1 MAVVSSSL
9 ALAARM
15 SRWDEAQ
22 RDRFDSMSAAAARF
36 AMDYEHNPIPIDQAL
51 FAFLVEWIDAEAET

>member
-1 MAVVSSSL
+1 
-9 ALAARM
+9 M
-15 SRWDEAQ
+15 SRWDQAQ